1 MKLINIFTITILGLM
16 FTGCDDD
23 STTAALDCTTLKSNL
38 VTAET
43 NFGTEQN
50 AANCDA
56 LTSAG
61 SAFLSG
67 GCVYCDADAEACLE
81 DDSNIDTCC
90 DEPTQDDL
98 DELTAMCVLL
108 GGGSDTDGNSDT
120 ATCMTYLSTYSEN
133 MSGMNDG
140 SLTQS
145 DCEVGFS
152 ALNEFCMASCED
164 TVGGDFSTTCTD
176 MQVPESGWT
185 ETEITE
191 ACQMWVMISESGN

>member
-1 MKLINIFTITILGLM
+1 MKLINVFIVIILGLM

-43 NFGTEQN
+43 NFGAEAN

-56 LTSAG
+56 VTSAG

-67 GCVYCDADAEACLE
+67 GCVYCDADTEACLE
-81 DDSNIDTCC
+81 DDSNADTCC

-108 GGGSDTDGNSDT
+108 GGGSSDTDGSSDS
-120 ATCMTYLSTYSEN
+120 ATCMSNLMTYTEN
-133 MSGMNDG
+133 MSGMEDG

-145 DCEVGFS
+145 GCETAYS
-152 ALNEFCMASCED
+152 AFNEYCMASCDD
-164 TVGGDFSTTCTD
+164 TLGESYTMCSD
-176 MQVPESGWT
+176 MEFPESGWT
-185 ETEITE
+185 TTEITATCE
-191 ACQMWVMISESGN
+191 FLLAFSGN